1 MTRRFSP
8 NQQGAFLMLG
18 SMAAFTCNDT
28 LVKLV
33 GQSVPLW
40 QIVTIRGVLASVL
53 LLGLAKAMGSLRFD
67 FPARD
72 WALVL
77 ARCATEAAATYFFL
91 SALLEL
97 PLANVTAVL
106 QMLPLTVTLCAA
118 LFLGER
124 VGWRRCIAI
133 ALGFVGMLLIVRPGG
148 ADFGPATVYALLA
161 VAVLTLRDL
170 VTRQMSPAVPSLT
183 VTFLAAF
190 SVMLFG
196 VGLGIGETWQPVGA
210 RDWAL
215 LFGTALLILLA
226 YLCAVMTIRT
236 GEVSAVAPLRYT
248 GLIWALVLGWLVFG
262 DWPSGITLVGAAIVV
277 AAGLFT
283 LLRERQVAEVPDG
296 PDVPLEKT

>member
-1 MTRRFSP
+1 MTQQLSP
-8 NQQGAFLMLG
+8 NQQGALLMLA

-33 GQSVPLW
+33 GQTVPLW

-53 LLGLAKAMGSLRFD
+53 LLGLAKAMGALRFD

-72 WALVL
+72 WGLVL
-77 ARCATEAAATYFFL
+77 ARCAAEAAATFLFL

-124 VGWRRCIAI
+124 VGWRRSLAI
-133 ALGFVGMLLIVRPGG
+133 VLGFAGMLLIVRPGG
-148 ADFGPATVYALLA
+148 ADFGPATIYALLA
-161 VAVLTLRDL
+161 VVVLTLRDL
-170 VTRQMSPAVPSLT
+170 VTRQMSAAVPSLT
-183 VTFLAAF
+183 VTFLSAL

-196 VGLGIGETWQPVGA
+196 IGLGLGESWQPVGG
-210 RDWAL
+210 REWAL
-215 LFGTALLILLA
+215 LFAMGLLILLA
-226 YLCAVMTIRT
+226 YLCAVMTIRV

-248 GLIWALVLGWLVFG
+248 GLVWALLLGWLVFG
-262 DWPSGITLVGAAIVV
+262 DWPSVITLVGAAIVV

-283 LLRERQVAEVPDG
+283 LLREREVAEA
-296 PDVPLEKT
+296 EAA